1 MKISKRGWLIL
12 GLCAALVVSLA
23 FNGWQA
29 LQGKIARGDTMTALG
44 STVNFALAG
53 LDSGVYMT
61 ANQAD
66 WKDSNFRLGFYKN
79 LLQADEGSAAASQL
93 AGLTSGDASAVAG
106 RLGDL
111 AARLDST
118 YLPAAQR
125 LANGQASD
133 VDRSLLVNFCDSVR
147 QSGWPLKAQLRDQ
160 GWTKLRGSLDSLASI
175 LGPVSQRSQVF
186 NVPDYP
192 ADQPSDT
199 SNQTVPTTQSPSPT
213 QPATSGIS
221 IQIGPASG
229 A

>member
-1 MKISKRGWLIL
+1 MKINKRGWLIL
-12 GLCAALVVSLA
+12 GLCAALAVSLA

-29 LQGKIARGDTMTALG
+29 LQGKVARSDAMTALG

-66 WKDSNFRLGFYKN
+66 WNDSNFRLGFYKN
-79 LLQADEGSAAASQL
+79 LLQADEGSAASSQL
-93 AGLTSGDASAVAG
+93 AGLASGDASVVAG

-125 LANGQASD
+125 LANGQASNA
-133 VDRSLLVNFCDSVR
+133 DRSLLVSFCDSVR

-160 GWTKLRGSLDSLASI
+160 GWAKLRVSLDGLANI

-192 ADQPSDT
+192 VDQPAAT
-199 SNQTVPTTQSPSPT
+199 SNPAGPTTSSPE
-213 QPATSGIS
+213 PATSGIS
-221 IQIGPASG
+221 VQIGPASG